1 MMCKNVLTDEK
12 LTELDTYIDS
22 LPEKHGSL
30 ISVLHKAQSIYG
42 YLPKELQLHIAR
54 KLGLTAAKVYGVV
67 TFYSF
72 FSEEPRGE
80 HVINVCMGT
89 ACFVRGSEGIL
100 KEVESR
106 LGVKAG
112 QTTPDGQFSIDAL
125 RCVGACGLAPIIMV
139 DGKVY
144 GRVKIKEIAGIL
156 KEYQEV

>member
-12 LTELDTYIDS
+12 LTELDMYIDS